1 MRHLPSIFELSVGA
15 RNDAAVAAAV
25 CVIGP
30 RNPMEI
36 QSWDLSL
43 CGAGFVPL
51 TRDPF
56 SFVGLFTDQGV
67 SALVGN
73 LLRPAGFELWSSVW
87 LTNTNRS
94 EYHAILRKPC
104 TPPGPGAGGYE
115 PAGDGGMTT
124 ADELDAAYYRISK
137 SWRSLSRQDKQI
149 AIVRL
154 TQLEARADALG
165 TDGRS
170 VGAAVRA
177 IRGMIELA
185 VAER

>member
-1 MRHLPSIFELSVGA
+1 MRQLPSIFQLSAEA
-15 RNDAAVAAAV
+15 RKDAAVVAAV

-30 RNPMEI
+30 RNTMEI

-87 LTNTNRS
+87 FTNTDRS
-94 EYHAILRKPC
+94 EYHAILQKPR
-104 TPPGPGAGGYE
+104 TPPSLGASGYGQ
-115 PAGDGGMTT
+115 AGDGGMAT

-149 AIVRL
+149 AIVQL

-170 VGAAVRA
+170 VGAAIRA
-177 IRGMIELA
+177 LRGMIELA
-185 VAER
+185 VAGR